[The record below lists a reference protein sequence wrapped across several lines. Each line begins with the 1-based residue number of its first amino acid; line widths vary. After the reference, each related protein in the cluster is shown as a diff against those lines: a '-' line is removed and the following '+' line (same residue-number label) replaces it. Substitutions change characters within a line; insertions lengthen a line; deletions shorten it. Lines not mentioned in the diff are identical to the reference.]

1 MTLITA
7 NGGWWIPAASWV
19 FYELHCAW
27 HRIWEG
33 NWISLFSLVVTK
45 VWFNLRPIKAGQCIE
60 SDTWI
65 FLAFTICKWFKPAE
79 ETLQIHTVTFQVIAQ
94 SRQYSKGTAI
104 YNLVKLSTTIVA
116 KKAADLSAFMWSC
129 VVKRLCYLP
138 TYSTWYDGV
147 DFNTIIKH
155 HKEMVNLSEINFMQ
169 FYLLFF
175 ICKGSDVIFMPLN
188 HFVVDS
194 LADRKAW
201 GDIKRARKLE
211 SVGVLSARRPVFVFR
226 VQSRTYVNLF

>member
-169 FYLLFF
+169 FYLFFLF
-175 ICKGSDVIFMPLN
+175 V
-188 HFVVDS
+188 
-194 LADRKAW
+194 
-201 GDIKRARKLE
+201 
-211 SVGVLSARRPVFVFR
+211 R
-226 VQSRTYVNLF
+226 VQMLFLCLSIILSLTVLQTEKPEVTLKEQESWRVLGFFQPGDQCSCSVSSHVHT